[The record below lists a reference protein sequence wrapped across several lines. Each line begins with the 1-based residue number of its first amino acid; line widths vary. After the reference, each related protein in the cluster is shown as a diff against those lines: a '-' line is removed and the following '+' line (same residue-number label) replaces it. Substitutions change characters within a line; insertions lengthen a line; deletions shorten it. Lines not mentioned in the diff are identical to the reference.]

1 MLTIGQDDPLD
12 EPISL
17 HDTSEDEDHGRSF
30 PRPVSAPHTPPRAI
44 RTDNKQIVISSSPSP
59 SPNASQLPRSPNST
73 RDPANARP
81 SPATPPFART
91 TSPGRPR
98 RSPSPTGEDDLPG
111 GDPGYGVH
119 DDNYYQEQDWNNW
132 NGGFWDPGDDACLH
146 YVPDENGAG
155 PSNPS
160 PRTQVQ
166 DPDSA
171 PRRLA
176 AILEDLPIPGNNINE
191 QTPEPEPPKKKT
203 RRKKAATAADDG
215 AQAEAGVSK
224 DISQEDLNVKLKEAI
239 LKDETLHLRILR
251 YEVRFDSLAIG
262 KRKIDI
268 QRMMSSPYTS
278 TCS

>member
-17 HDTSEDEDHGRSF
+17 HDTSEDEDQRRSF
-30 PRPVSAPHTPPRAI
+30 PRPVSAPLAPPRAV
-44 RTDNKQIVISSSPSP
+44 RTDNKQIIISSSPSP
-59 SPNASQLPRSPNST
+59 SPNASQLPRSPNPT
-73 RDPANARP
+73 RDPANARRL
-81 SPATPPFART
+81 PATPPFART
-91 TSPGRPR
+91 TSPGRLR

-111 GDPGYGVH
+111 DDPGYGVH

-166 DPDSA
+166 APDSA

-176 AILEDLPIPGNNINE
+176 AILEDLPIPGNNIGE
-191 QTPEPEPPKKKT
+191 QAPEPEPPKKKT
-203 RRKKAATAADDG
+203 RRKKAATAAEDG
-215 AQAEAGVSK
+215 AQAEADVSK
-224 DISQEDLNVKLKEAI
+224 DISQEDLNLKLKEAI
-239 LKDETLHLRILR
+239 LKDATLHLRILR
-251 YEVRFDSLAIG
+251 YEVGLNFIATW
-262 KRKIDI
+262 KQKIDSK
-268 QRMMSSPYTS
+268 RVMSSPYTS
-278 TCS
+278 TCL